1 MLPFDPKKPLFGFSA
16 KFPHAK
22 RRIHL
27 FMDETGVF
35 FRPKNAPPDWWGS
48 FGDEGTGLI
57 SSAKQRRWHRVL
69 DEIIPS
75 IRRGHYYRI
84 FDLPDPRSDES
95 NASRVWRIWWRPDES
110 WVEPLS
116 QPSGYTGAFFWP
128 RPARLHLRKASDAEI
143 VRHFEREW
151 NDPHS
156 DVRAALPWCDWTLEE
171 RSRRSIRWQNGNEEE
186 LSQIL
191 QAAVDVA
198 AQRFPDQSRFTVNA
212 WWKNRQTMKIPF
224 FPALREDAYQ
234 LMRPLLQRLE
244 TLLRSW
250 CDLPNGDRIHW
261 GFPWNDKDRFSAR
274 RLLWFVPE
282 EQSAHERLEA
292 ALFLRDWLSQN
303 APDLLA
309 DWFPA

>member
-1 MLPFDPKKPLFGFSA
+1 MLPFDPKKPLFGFTA

-22 RRIHL
+22 RQIHL
-27 FMDETGVF
+27 FLDETGVF

-110 WVEPLS
+110 WAEPL
-116 QPSGYTGAFFWP
+116 GHAKDLTGAFFWS
-128 RPARLHLRKASDAEI
+128 RPSRLHLRKAADTEI
-143 VRHFEREW
+143 LRHFEREW

-156 DVRAALPWCDWTLEE
+156 DVRAALPWCDWTSKE
-171 RSRRSIRWQNGNEEE
+171 RSRRAIFWQNGSEEE
-186 LSQIL
+186 LTQIL
-191 QAAVDVA
+191 RAAVEVA
-198 AQRFPDQSRFTVNA
+198 AQRFPDEFDFNVSMVWRRHQPMS
-212 WWKNRQTMKIPF
+212 ILHSPSGH
-224 FPALREDAYQ
+224 EGIYE
-234 LMRPLLQRLE
+234 LMRPLWRRLE
-244 TLLRSW
+244 TRFQSW
-250 CDLPNGDRIHW
+250 CDFPNGDRIRW
-261 GFPWNDKDRFSAR
+261 GFPWNDDDYFPAVR
-274 RLLWFVPE
+274 RLPFNPE
-282 EQSAHERLEA
+282 RYSAHERLEA